1 MIPEAI
7 FVFLFGMLIG
17 FAIGFLYAAHLAIRD
32 LKMLSDLIRRS
43 KHSSS

>member
-17 FAIGFLYAAHLAIRD
+17 FAIGFRYAAHLLIRD
-32 LKMLSDLIRRS
+32 IETLLDFILRS
-43 KHSSS
+43 KQQ